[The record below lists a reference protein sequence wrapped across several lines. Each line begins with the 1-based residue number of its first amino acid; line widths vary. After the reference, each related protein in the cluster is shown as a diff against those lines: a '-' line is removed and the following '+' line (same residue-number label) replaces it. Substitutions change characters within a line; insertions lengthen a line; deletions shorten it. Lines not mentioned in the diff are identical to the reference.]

1 MDAESPRDDPHI
13 YLAILQAELAL
24 YDRKEAHQRRKAG
37 SKLPDGVYEALED
50 IGRLEGALDSLKRVW
65 HRDDENYRKGMM
77 HLSRLMWDLR
87 KKLRE
92 NL

>member
-1 MDAESPRDDPHI
+1 MDPNPDEDLRLT
-13 YLAILQAELAL
+13 LAVIEARLILL
-24 YDRKEAHQRRKAG
+24 DREEAHQRRKAG
-37 SKLPDGVYEALED
+37 SKLPEGVYEALED
-50 IGRLEGALDSLKRVW
+50 IGRLEGALDSLKRCW
-65 HRDDENYRKGMM
+65 HKDDDNYRKGMM